1 MKNKNLIIGG
11 LVLVALAGAYYF
23 YNKNKGGAA
32 ASNAPASASSPSQN
46 EPISKI
52 QKNAC
57 GQTIPT
63 VIPCVKNLDNDGK
76 CYDSKGVIVDINK
89 IPMGQPCFNK
99 NGTSRDVRNIAI

>member
-1 MKNKNLIIGG
+1 MNKKNLIIGG
-11 LVLVALAGAYYF
+11 VVLAVAGIAYYL
-23 YNKNKGGAA
+23 YTRKKPEAV
-32 ASNAPASASSPSQN
+32 
-46 EPISKI
+46 EPINKI

-76 CYDSKGVIVDINK
+76 CYDSKGIAVDINK

-99 NGTSRDVRNIAI
+99 NGTSRDVRNIAV

>member
-1 MKNKNLIIGG
+1 MNNKNLMIGG

-23 YNKNKGGAA
+23 YNKNKGGV
-32 ASNAPASASSPSQN
+32 ASSSQN
-46 EPISKI
+46 EPINKI

-76 CYDSKGVIVDINK
+76 CYDSKGVIVDIAK

-99 NGTSRDVRNIAI
+99 NGTSRDVRNIAV